1 MSKVTN
7 AELKLQLDTFIA
19 RIDNTIKGNH
29 EQLCEKID
37 GVDAKLT
44 DFEERIAKLEEKSH
58 TNENSIG
65 ELDANVTINNIRTAQ
80 KFDELL
86 KRIEDLEEKL
96 KALDDVPKDIKQ
108 LSEDIESRT
117 NRQLRET
124 LVFKNIPE
132 TPGVDKESYKDTK
145 DLLATTI
152 SETCDGITKEFAL
165 SQIKRAHRESGHRR
179 DNKEHPRTGKKIIYA
194 AFHSWDL
201 CQTIIEQFR
210 EKCIADQ
217 DFEISADQKYGPKT
231 NRRRQLAFKLRK
243 QLKQDGAITSGFV
256 DFPAKLM
263 VNYPGEVIGRKKVY
277 RLHTNFSNQDV
288 DAYQV
293 D

>member
-1 MSKVTN
+1 MHPPRVWPYTLQN
-7 AELKLQLDTFIA
+7 AFIA
-19 RIDNTIKGNH
+19 RIDNSIKENH
-29 EQLCEKID
+29 DQLCEKID
-37 GVDAKLT
+37 VVSERLNAFETRINKL
-44 DFEERIAKLEEKSH
+44 DEKSH
-58 TNENSIG
+58 TNENKIG
-65 ELDANVTINNIRTAQ
+65 ELDATQKNFDVRTNQ
-80 KFDELL
+80 KIGELL
-86 KRIEDLEEKL
+86 KRIEDLEAKV

-132 TPGVDKESYKDTK
+132 TAGRDESYKDTK

-152 SETCDGITKEFAL
+152 SETCDGISKEFAL

-179 DNKEHPRTGKKIIYA
+179 DDDDEHPRAGKKIIYA

-201 CQTIIEQFR
+201 CQTIIETFR
-210 EKCIADQ
+210 EKCIAEQ
-217 DFEISADQKYGPKT
+217 DFNISADQKYGPKT
-231 NRRRQLAFKLRK
+231 NRRRQLAFQLRK

-256 DFPAKLM
+256 DFPARLM

-277 RLHTNFSNQDV
+277 RLHTNFSKQDV
-288 DAYQV
+288 
-293 D
+293 